1 MATTSQ
7 EESPINEI
15 AIAQPELG
23 AAEIARLTMPQA
35 GVYEPPTLEPA
46 TADRKNHTGK
56 RILATVAATLAIGGL
71 AACSH
76 ETSGEPQR
84 ASTVATSAGSPTSG
98 EATPVIESPATSLP
112 PTDSEQ
118 PTIGSTSPTPEST
131 AGSDGSQIDTTTL
144 EGLAK
149 AKPIWVEVDNVL
161 APFGTKDII
170 KQLYLD
176 IQLADQTGDLDFL
189 DAALGEDP
197 TTELY
202 TNLADNVNKFQ
213 EYFAT
218 NRAAQLNY
226 TFRPTQIQQDGPAS
240 LTWNL
245 VVEENN
251 GTGLKTYGEEII
263 LGKYPNPDGTER
275 WIITDIGVQAAG
287 S

>member
-1 MATTSQ
+1 
-7 EESPINEI
+7 
-15 AIAQPELG
+15 
-23 AAEIARLTMPQA
+23 
-35 GVYEPPTLEPA
+35 
-46 TADRKNHTGK
+46 
-56 RILATVAATLAIGGL
+56 
-71 AACSH
+71 
-76 ETSGEPQR
+76 
-84 ASTVATSAGSPTSG
+84 
-98 EATPVIESPATSLP
+98 
-112 PTDSEQ
+112 
-118 PTIGSTSPTPEST
+118 
-131 AGSDGSQIDTTTL
+131 
-144 EGLAK
+144 
-149 AKPIWVEVDNVL
+149 VEVDNVL